1 MIISEMDQNANGTN
15 SKKEIQ
21 EICILDSGTTH
32 TILRKNIYFSD
43 IKPKRI
49 TVNTISGPADVIE
62 GTGKANFT
70 LPNETK
76 FSINNALYS
85 LSSKRNLL
93 SFKDIYLHG
102 YDTQSATERNTC
114 M

>member
-1 MIISEMDQNANGTN
+1 MDQNANGTK

-49 TVNTISGPADVIE
+49 TVNTISEVLQ
-62 GTGKANFT
+62 T
-70 LPNETK
+70 
-76 FSINNALYS
+76 
-85 LSSKRNLL
+85 
-93 SFKDIYLHG
+93 
-102 YDTQSATERNTC
+102 
-114 M
+114 

>member
-1 MIISEMDQNANGTN
+1 MFMIISEMDQNANGTN

-49 TVNTISGPADVIE
+49 IVNTISGPADVIE
-62 GTGKANFT
+62 GNGKANFT
-70 LPNETK
+70 LPNGTK
-76 FSINNALYS
+76 ISINNAIYAPNS
-85 LSSKRNLL
+85 RRNSL
-93 SFKDIYLHG
+93 SFKDIYR
-102 YDTQSATERNTC
+102 Q
-114 M
+114 